1 MQRVLPKLSYSY
13 TPVSH
18 HFTSTQHLIPMKNP
32 GLSSPYARVGLFFCL
47 FSTIIGGY
55 LVGRQQ
61 DAALTKV
68 APAPVSAYDNP
79 VDEFFDA
86 IRSQEE
92 KDALDYLNSLSA
104 EPCFEVKIDPAL
116 LADAEVNRSD
126 LFNGGEITST
136 RELLVSG
143 LKTKLAASFSDEVWK
158 RDPKC
163 FDGSFVVSFGVN
175 EDGSLSENML
185 VHHIKGGSNMA
196 GVAVLDVLL
205 KMNREGHRW
214 HDGTQGAG
222 EVRVPVSFK
231 LV

>member
-1 MQRVLPKLSYSY
+1 
-13 TPVSH
+13 
-18 HFTSTQHLIPMKNP
+18 MKNL
-32 GLSSPYARVGLFFCL
+32 GFSSPYACVGLFFCL

-61 DAALTKV
+61 EVVFTTTPHFKAA
-68 APAPVSAYDNP
+68 SAYDSS
-79 VDEFFDA
+79 VEEFFET
-86 IRSQEE
+86 IRRQEN
-92 KDALDYLNSLSA
+92 KDATGYLDVASA
-104 EPCFEVKIDPAL
+104 EPCFEVKIDPEL
-116 LADAEVNRSD
+116 LEDAEVNRSD

-136 RELLVSG
+136 RELLVSE

-163 FDGSFVVSFGVN
+163 FDGSFVVSFGVS
-175 EDGSLSENML
+175 EDGSLGENML

-205 KMNREGHRW
+205 KMNREGHSW

-231 LV
+231 LI

>member
-1 MQRVLPKLSYSY
+1 
-13 TPVSH
+13 
-18 HFTSTQHLIPMKNP
+18 MKNP

-47 FSTIIGGY
+47 LTTVIGGY
-55 LVGRQQ
+55 LVGRQPE
-61 DAALTKV
+61 V
-68 APAPVSAYDNP
+68 VPVSYTYTWASEAAHETAA
-79 VDEFFDA
+79 DEFFDA

-92 KDALDYLNSLSA
+92 KDAVDYLNSLSA
-104 EPCFEVKIDPAL
+104 EPCFEVKIDPKL
-116 LADAEVNRSD
+116 LDDAEVNRSD

-136 RELLVSG
+136 RELLVSE

-175 EDGSLSENML
+175 ADGSLSENML

-214 HDGTQGAG
+214 HDGTQGTG